1 MKRLH
6 QVRLAMMMLTRV
18 PMGLLPDPVPTLAA
32 SAWAFPFVGMATG
45 AIGWAVLQGCLALE
59 LTPTLAALLALATMT
74 WVTGAL
80 HEDGLADFADGI
92 GGGRDRD
99 HRLEIMRDSRIGSY
113 GVVAL
118 VLMIGMKAAALS
130 HLGPLTSLAAFVFS
144 GLASRLLM
152 LAVLIW
158 MAPARGD
165 GMGYTATGVLAKA
178 IVPGALVMVLFA
190 LMLGAS
196 FLLALFAMAL
206 AAALVALLAHRR
218 IGGKPAMFW
227 VPCKACPRLPAG
239 LSCRRCLLRE
249 VGPATP
255 HDTLSNW
262 TSSALCATGCLMV
275 PGSVRVG

>member
-218 IGGKPAMFW
+218 IGGQTGDVLGAVQSVSETAGW
-227 VPCKACPRLPAG
+227 VV
-239 LSCRRCLLRE
+239 LSTLL
-249 VGPATP
+249 VA
-255 HDTLSNW
+255 
-262 TSSALCATGCLMV
+262 
-275 PGSVRVG
+275 